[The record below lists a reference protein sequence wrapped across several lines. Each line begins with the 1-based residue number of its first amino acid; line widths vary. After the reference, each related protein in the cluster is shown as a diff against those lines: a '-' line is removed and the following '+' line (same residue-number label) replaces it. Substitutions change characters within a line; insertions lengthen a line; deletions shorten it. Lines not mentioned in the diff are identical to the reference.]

1 MKIRTVQDL
10 GERGLIDLIRKA
22 FPARGKNVIL
32 GIGDD
37 AAVLRA
43 GRKPLI
49 LTKDLLIEDVDFY
62 RDRHPPFFIGRKSLS
77 VNLSDIAAMGGTPR
91 AALLGLG
98 LPGNLSL
105 SWIRAFLNG
114 FAAAALDYGV
124 DLIGGDV
131 SRSRE
136 IVISVTLTGEGEPL
150 VTRGGARPGDGIYV
164 SGTLGDAALGFALI
178 NGGAAPGGRGP
189 KAALVKAFL
198 DPSPRL
204 ALGRELAR
212 RRLVSAMIDISDGLS
227 VDLRHLSEESG
238 AGAEIDPA
246 AIPLSAGMRAWGGD
260 GIRHYALN
268 GGEDFQLLFT
278 ARPSRRNAAALEVLG
293 RRVPLARIGRIIEK
307 TGVYAVGE
315 DGRRRPLPA
324 RGYEHF
330 KAWPRN
336 RRFYFRRNEPTYEN
350 SAGPV

>member
-1 MKIRTVQDL
+1 MKAKTVGEL
-10 GERGLIDLIRKA
+10 GERKLIALIRAA

-37 AAVLRA
+37 AAVVRP
-43 GRKPLI
+43 GRTPLI
-49 LTKDLLIEDVDFY
+49 LTKDLLVEDVDFY
-62 RDRHPPFFIGRKSLS
+62 RDRHPAFFIGRKSLS

-105 SWIRAFLNG
+105 GWIRAFLKG
-114 FAAAALDYGV
+114 FAAAGRDYGV

-131 SRSRE
+131 SKSLE
-136 IVISVTLTGEGEPL
+136 IVVSVTVSGEGEPF
-150 VTRGGARPGDGIYV
+150 VARSGARPGDGIYV

-178 NGGAAPGGRGP
+178 EAGVAPGGRGP

-198 DPSPRL
+198 DPAPRI

-212 RRLVSAMIDISDGLS
+212 RRLASAMIDISDGLS
-227 VDLRHLSEESG
+227 VDLRHLGEESG
-238 AGAEIDPA
+238 AGAEIELA
-246 AIPLSAGMRAWGGD
+246 AIPLSAGLRAWGGA
-260 GIRHYALN
+260 GILDYALN

-278 ARPSRRNAAALEVLG
+278 VRPSPRNTAALAALA
-293 RRVPLARIGRIIEK
+293 RRIPLTRIGRIIEGK
-307 TGVYAVGE
+307 GIFTVDAA
-315 DGRRRPLPA
+315 GRRAPLPA

-330 KAWPRN
+330 K
-336 RRFYFRRNEPTYEN
+336 T
-350 SAGPV
+350 